1 MNFHPIIRAA
11 AKSRSTM
18 IIVLILLA
26 LSTLGTAIPEE
37 SRTYNVSP
45 RERYLRPS
53 PTSLSEERMP
63 RMLQG
68 GIQATLTSLWE
79 KYFTEEE
86 TILPNTGMTDKNVV
100 ILVCCGVISIV
111 IM

>member
-1 MNFHPIIRAA
+1 
-11 AKSRSTM
+11 
-18 IIVLILLA
+18 
-26 LSTLGTAIPEE
+26 
-37 SRTYNVSP
+37 
-45 RERYLRPS
+45 
-53 PTSLSEERMP
+53 
-63 RMLQG
+63 MLQG